1 MAQTEAAQS
10 RRTRIFADDRSARH
24 GRRCDFSQIVCRAAQ
39 HVGQFAVVGI
49 AAFIEHMNCTVKRQN
64 NLLTVMARGVQQS
77 VLTVHGGQCESFLFG
92 KTLRI
97 FADRQAFGHRLRIIA
112 IRLALV
118 CLKLFEMKTESKR
131 NHEGFE

>member
-1 MAQTEAAQS
+1 
-10 RRTRIFADDRSARH
+10 
-24 GRRCDFSQIVCRAAQ
+24 
-39 HVGQFAVVGI
+39 
-49 AAFIEHMNCTVKRQN
+49 MNCTVKRQN

-118 CLKLFEMKTESKR
+118 RLKLFEMKTESKR
-131 NHEGFE
+131 DHEGFEQSNGARQMPVYRQPVEYTHRCNGGIYDE